1 MKKNI
6 KVIEDKNKI
15 NDPWEDYINQ
25 GYNNLNNYQKILR
38 LLLIFLIIS
47 TMFVIIIG
55 YLLVKTGQW

>member
-1 MKKNI
+1 MKKKI

-25 GYNNLNNYQKILR
+25 GYNNLNNYQKFFR

-47 TMFVIIIG
+47 TMFIIIIG

>member
-6 KVIEDKNKI
+6 KVIDDKNKI

-25 GYNNLNNYQKILR
+25 GYDNLSKFQKILR
-38 LLLIFLIIS
+38 FSVIFSIILILFI
-47 TMFVIIIG
+47 IIIG

>member
-6 KVIEDKNKI
+6 KVVDDKNKI

-25 GYNNLNNYQKILR
+25 GYDSLSNFQKTLR
-38 LLLIFLIIS
+38 LIVIFSIIL
-47 TMFVIIIG
+47 FLFIIIIG

>member
-15 NDPWEDYINQ
+15 VDPWEDYINE
-25 GYNNLNNYQKILR
+25 GYEKLTNFQKISR
-38 LLLIFLIIS
+38 LLVIFSIILS
-47 TMFVIIIG
+47 MFVIIIG

>member
-15 NDPWEDYINQ
+15 VDPWEDYINP
-25 GYNNLNNYQKILR
+25 GYEKLTNFQKISR
-38 LLLIFLIIS
+38 LLVIFSIILS
-47 TMFVIIIG
+47 MFVIIIG

>member
-6 KVIEDKNKI
+6 KVIDDKNKI

-25 GYNNLNNYQKILR
+25 GYDNLSKFQKILS
-38 LLLIFLIIS
+38 LSVIFSIILILFI
-47 TMFVIIIG
+47 IIIG

>member
-25 GYNNLNNYQKILR
+25 GYNNLNNYQKIFR

>member
-15 NDPWEDYINQ
+15 VDPWEDYINE
-25 GYNNLNNYQKILR
+25 GYEKLTNFQKISR
-38 LLLIFLIIS
+38 LLVIFSIIMI
-47 TMFVIIIG
+47 MFVIIIG

>member
-25 GYNNLNNYQKILR
+25 GYNNLNNYQKFFR

>member
-25 GYNNLNNYQKILR
+25 GYNNLNNYQKFLR

>member
-1 MKKNI
+1 MKKKI

-25 GYNNLNNYQKILR
+25 GYNNLNNYQKFFR

>member
-6 KVIEDKNKI
+6 KVIEDRNKI

-25 GYNNLNNYQKILR
+25 GYDNLNNYQKIFR

>member
-25 GYNNLNNYQKILR
+25 GYNNLNNYQKFFR

-47 TMFVIIIG
+47 TMFIIIIG